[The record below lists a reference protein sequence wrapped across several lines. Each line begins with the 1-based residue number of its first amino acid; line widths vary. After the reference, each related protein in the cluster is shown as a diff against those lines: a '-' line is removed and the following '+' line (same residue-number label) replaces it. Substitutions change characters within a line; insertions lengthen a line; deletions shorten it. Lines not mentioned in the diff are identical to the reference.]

1 MKNKNKK
8 HQLKRNKKNNVIQK
22 EEIILRIKGM
32 IVSKIRKK
40 LKILQKYKFLLEIN
54 NHIKNKK
61 ILEDL
66 YGEISPNK
74 IKDQVQNQAQV
85 KVNIQNLKNLVAI
98 KKALNLKM
106 SLKYLLIQKQLKR
119 KKVVYKFSNLT
130 QEVR

>member
-1 MKNKNKK
+1 
-8 HQLKRNKKNNVIQK
+8 VIQK